1 MEKRELTCINCP
13 LGCAL
18 TVTIDGDEVSVTGN
32 TCPRGAEYGRK
43 EVTAPTRIIT
53 STVTVRG
60 GVLPRVSVK
69 TARDIPKDSIFKVCE
84 AVRRAEVSAPVH
96 IGDVIIKD
104 CAGTGAD
111 IIATKDV
118 EIGGKKK

>member
-1 MEKRELTCINCP
+1 MEKTELTCINCP

-18 TVTIDGDEVSVTGN
+18 TVTVDGEAVTVTGN
-32 TCPRGAEYGRK
+32 TCPRGEEYGKK
-43 EVTAPTRIIT
+43 EVTSPTRVVT

-60 GVLPRVSVK
+60 GIIPRVSVK
-69 TARDIPKDSIFKVCE
+69 TEHDIPKGSINAVCE
-84 AVRRAEVSAPVH
+84 MIRKAEVSAPVH

-104 CAGTGAD
+104 CAGTGVD

-118 EIGGKKK
+118 PVTD